1 LSWISSAKPCNNP
14 IYGTFNEKLFQHGEN
29 PLDFSDFQDDNIG
42 PTLFLPIFT
51 NIFLHP
57 EDLMARDLLQSRCT
71 DAMGQTEWR
80 DSAIVEAGMR
90 HPPLT

>member
-1 LSWISSAKPCNNP
+1 MA
-14 IYGTFNEKLFQHGEN
+14 
-29 PLDFSDFQDDNIG
+29 PLMRNYANIG
-42 PTLFLPIFT
+42 RIHWILVIFRMTTLDGHCFCMFLPIFT